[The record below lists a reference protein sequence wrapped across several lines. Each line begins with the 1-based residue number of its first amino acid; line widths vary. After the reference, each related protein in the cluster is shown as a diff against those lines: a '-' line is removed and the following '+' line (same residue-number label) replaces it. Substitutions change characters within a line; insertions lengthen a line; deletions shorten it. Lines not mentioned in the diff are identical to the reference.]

1 VRGRVVTDRWRR
13 EMHDEVWRGCAPGS
27 QSVGGPAARTIASD
41 ADVDDVFALMRINC
55 GRIVAWRSVA

>member
-1 VRGRVVTDRWRR
+1 MRAR
-13 EMHDEVWRGCAPGS
+13 S

-41 ADVDDVFALMRINC
+41 ADVDDVIALMRINY